1 MARRAR
7 VYLLDEPM
15 GGVDPAARSA
25 ILDLV
30 LANYREDAVMIFA
43 THLIHDAERNFRPC
57 RHHGLQ

>member
-1 MARRAR
+1 